1 MGGFGLNERK
11 IYRIGL
17 ECDDASSG
25 VPLDLMGRS
34 FFCSA
39 NTKLAEEF
47 MECIEEGRSKF

>member
-34 FFCSA
+34 FFYAA

-47 MECIEEGRSKF
+47 MECIEEGRSC